1 ITIFSD
7 SERAIANV
15 KGEGITARNKHF
27 DIRLLK
33 SRELQEHQVV
43 NFTYVPS
50 KLNKADG
57 FTKGLDNG
65 RHTEF

>member
-15 KGEGITARNKHF
+15 KSEGITTRNKHF

-33 SRELQEHQVV
+33 SRELQKNQVV
-43 NFTYVPS
+43 DFTYIPS
-50 KLNKADG
+50 QQNRADG
-57 FTKGLDNG
+57 FTKGL
-65 RHTEF
+65 